1 VASGGRVCVG
11 NFNTNGLKVNDD
23 NDDNDNDNIGRAL
36 ARNFCLPFLGSSWN
50 RVGKIGVSG
59 REHAR
64 ARKRE
69 RTRISVVTRP
79 EGKVMM
85 RA

>member
-1 VASGGRVCVG
+1 MLSICGFEEDVPFDIASLMVTSR
-11 NFNTNGLKVNDD
+11 
-23 NDDNDNDNIGRAL
+23 
-36 ARNFCLPFLGSSWN
+36 GSSWN
-50 RVGKIGVSG
+50 RVDKIGVSG

-69 RTRISVVTRP
+69 RTRKSVVTRP

>member
-1 VASGGRVCVG
+1 MLSICGFEEDVPFDIASLMVTSR
-11 NFNTNGLKVNDD
+11 
-23 NDDNDNDNIGRAL
+23 
-36 ARNFCLPFLGSSWN
+36 GSSWN

-69 RTRISVVTRP
+69 RTRKSVVTRP
-79 EGKVMM
+79 EVKVMM

>member
-1 VASGGRVCVG
+1 MIRVGSLSKGRLRDLSA
-11 NFNTNGLKVNDD
+11 TNVLEQLWS
-23 NDDNDNDNIGRAL
+23 ILR
-36 ARNFCLPFLGSSWN
+36 GSSWN

-69 RTRISVVTRP
+69 RTRKSVVTRP
-79 EGKVMM
+79 EGKV
-85 RA
+85 

>member
-1 VASGGRVCVG
+1 MQQGVA
-11 NFNTNGLKVNDD
+11 NKN
-23 NDDNDNDNIGRAL
+23 
-36 ARNFCLPFLGSSWN
+36 GSSWN

-69 RTRISVVTRP
+69 RTRKSVVTRP
-79 EGKVMM
+79 EVGL
-85 RA
+85 ADSSWYE